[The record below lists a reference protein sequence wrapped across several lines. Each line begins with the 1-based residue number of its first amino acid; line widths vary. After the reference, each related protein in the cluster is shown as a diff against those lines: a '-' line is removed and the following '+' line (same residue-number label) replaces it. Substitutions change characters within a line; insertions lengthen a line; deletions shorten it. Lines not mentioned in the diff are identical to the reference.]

1 MTDEKLVRGL
11 GRFDFTAIVV
21 NTVIGAGIFGLPA
34 KVFAQIG
41 SWSLVAFVACALII
55 GLIVL
60 CYAEVASR
68 FSATGGPYLYAR
80 EAFGSAVGFEVG
92 WLYWVVRVAT
102 FAANCNL
109 LVTYLGFF
117 VPGANEGAL
126 RIVFVSLV
134 VLIITT
140 VNLIG
145 IRESALMTNVFTIGK
160 LLPLL
165 IFAAVGMFF
174 LQPANFSFDV
184 VPEYGKFSSAVL
196 LLIYAFVGFEA
207 SVVLSG
213 ETKEPGKT
221 IPFGLIVGIVIVAV
235 FYIFVQIVSIG
246 TLPGLATSERPIA
259 DAATVFLG
267 SFGAAFITVGALIS
281 IFGNL
286 NVGVLSSTRML
297 FAMSEQ
303 RDLPA
308 VFEKTH
314 KKFKTPYVAIIA
326 TAVVILILTI
336 QSSFLT
342 AVAIATI
349 TRLIVYA
356 TTCLA
361 LPIFR
366 GRKDFPPAPFSVPL
380 GVGAAL
386 LSIALIVWLLTN
398 VDFAKEGIAVLV
410 AIVIGLI
417 IFAGSRFFG
426 RSMNNGATDMEDQ

>member
-1 MTDEKLVRGL
+1 MNDEKLIRGL
-11 GRFDFTAIVV
+11 GRWDFTAVVV

-34 KVFAQIG
+34 KVFSQIG
-41 SWSLVAFVACALII
+41 SYSLFAFVACALII
-55 GLIVL
+55 GLIVF

-68 FSATGGPYLYAR
+68 FSTTGGPYLYAR
-80 EAFGSAVGFEVG
+80 EAFGPAVGFEVG
-92 WLYWVVRVAT
+92 WLYWIVRVAT

-117 VPGANEGAL
+117 IPGANEGPL
-126 RIVFVSLV
+126 RIALVSLV
-134 VLIITT
+134 VLIITV

-145 IRESALMTNVFTIGK
+145 IRQSAILTNVFTIGK

-174 LQPANFSFDV
+174 IQPGNFSFEI
-184 VPEYGKFSSAVL
+184 VPGYSNFSSAVL

-213 ETKEPGKT
+213 ETKDPGRT
-221 IPFGLIVGIVIVAV
+221 IPFGLIAGIVIVAV
-235 FYIFVQIVSIG
+235 FYIFVQVVSIG

-259 DAATVFLG
+259 DAASVFLG
-267 SFGAAFITVGALIS
+267 GYGAAFITIGALVS

-303 RDLPA
+303 RDLPS

-314 KKFKTPYVAIIA
+314 KRFKTPYIAIVA
-326 TAVVILILTI
+326 TAIVILILTI

-349 TRLIVYA
+349 TRLIIYA

-366 GRKDFPPAPFSVPL
+366 CRTDLPPAPFAVPFGIL
-380 GVGAAL
+380 ASI
-386 LSIALIVWLLTN
+386 LSIALIIWLLTN
-398 VDFAKEGIAVLV
+398 VDFAKEGLAIIV
-410 AIVIGLI
+410 AAAIGMI
-417 IFAGSRFFG
+417 IFASVRLFG
-426 RSMNNGATDMEDQ
+426 RSKNDIGEDTDQ

>member
-1 MTDEKLVRGL
+1 MSEEKLVRGL
-11 GRFDFTAIVV
+11 GRWDFTAVVV
-21 NTVIGAGIFGLPA
+21 NTIIGAGIFGLPA
-34 KVFAQIG
+34 KVYAQIG
-41 SWSLVAFVACALII
+41 AYSLAAFVLCALIV

-92 WLYWVVRVAT
+92 WLYWIVRVAT

-117 VPGANEGAL
+117 IPGANEGAM
-126 RIVFVSLV
+126 RIALVSLV
-134 VLIITT
+134 VLIITV
-140 VNLIG
+140 VNLLG
-145 IRESALMTNVFTIGK
+145 IRESAVMTNVFTIGK
-160 LLPLL
+160 LVPLL
-165 IFAAVGMFF
+165 IFAVVGMFF
-174 LQPANFSFDV
+174 ISPGNFSFDTL
-184 VPEYGKFSSAVL
+184 PQYTGFSSAVL

-213 ETKEPGKT
+213 ETKDTGKT
-221 IPFGLIVGIVIVAV
+221 IPFGLIAGLLIVAAFYIVIQA
-235 FYIFVQIVSIG
+235 VSIG

-259 DAATVFLG
+259 DAASVFLG
-267 SFGAAFITVGALIS
+267 PFGAAFFTVGALIS

-286 NVGVLSSTRML
+286 NVGVLASTRML

-308 VFEKTH
+308 VFERTH
-314 KKFKTPYVAIIA
+314 ERFKTPYVAIVA
-326 TAVVILILTI
+326 TAVVILVLTI

-349 TRLIVYA
+349 TRLLVYA

-366 GRKDFPPAPFSVPL
+366 RRSGMPQPAPFSVPL
-380 GVGAAL
+380 GVFAAI
-386 LSIALIVWLLTN
+386 LSIGLIAWLLTN
-398 VDFAKEGIAVLV
+398 VDFAKEGIAILV
-410 AIVIGLI
+410 AAVVGLVL
-417 IFAGSRFFG
+417 FAGFRLFG
-426 RSMNNGATDMEDQ
+426 RSPKSEG